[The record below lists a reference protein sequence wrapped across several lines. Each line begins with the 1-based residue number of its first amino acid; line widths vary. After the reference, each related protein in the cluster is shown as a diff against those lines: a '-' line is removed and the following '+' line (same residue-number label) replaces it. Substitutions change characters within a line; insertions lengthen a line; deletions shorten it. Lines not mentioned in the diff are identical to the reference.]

1 MRKSVKFMAIA
12 VLCLGIT
19 STFTSC
25 QKKGCIDVYADNYNQ
40 EAEEDDGSCTYPIIS
55 ISSTNT
61 SGDISGFGGTA
72 SKTVTFTNDNSTV
85 GWDMAIDAS
94 SGSFQ
99 LVVKDAD
106 GTTVIDKTLTAGSGA
121 QDADGTS
128 SSGTSGTWTA
138 TISLTSFNG
147 TGDYSLQ

>member
-1 MRKSVKFMAIA
+1 MKKLFILIAIA
-12 VLCLGIT
+12 AMAA
-19 STFTSC
+19 STFTGC
-25 QKKGCIDVYADNYNQ
+25 KEKGCTNPNADNYNQ
-40 EAEEDDGSCTYPIIS
+40 EATEDDGCCTYPTIN

-61 SGDISGFGGTA
+61 SGDISGLGGTA
-72 SKTVTFTNDNSTV
+72 SKTVSFTNNNSTV

-106 GTTVIDKTLTAGSGA
+106 GETVIDETLTADSGA

-138 TISLTSFNG
+138 TVSLTSFNG

>member
-1 MRKSVKFMAIA
+1 MRKTVKFMTIAIF
-12 VLCLGIT
+12 CIGIT
-19 STFTSC
+19 STLTSC
-25 QKKGCIDVYADNYNQ
+25 KEEGCTDVNADNYNPG
-40 EAEEDDGSCTYPIIS
+40 AVKDDGSCTYPIIS

-99 LVVKDAD
+99 LAVKDAD
-106 GTTVIDKTLTAGSGA
+106 GTTVIDKILTAGSGD
-121 QDADGTS
+121 QDASGTS
-128 SSGTSGTWTA
+128 SSGTSGTWTV